1 MFKLFYEFFKL
12 ESIKIRFRR
21 LIKDWKERQEQIPER
36 EEKLHQ
42 YDLILFELIGL
53 EGKETI

>member
-1 MFKLFYEFFKL
+1 MNFFKL